1 MKLVPVLLLV
11 FCRIVCS
18 YTAVAAPLY
27 NETTVFYAGDHPY
40 LQYTGRIDFTDP
52 EKPRAWAPGVYMQAK
67 FRGTS
72 CQVIIEDEI
81 LYGNTHNYLEI
92 IVDNWNPIRIQT
104 KGKTDTIQVAQ
115 GLPDREHII
124 TICKNTESGIG
135 YIAFAGIICKQLL
148 PLPPKLFRKME
159 FIGNS
164 ITCGSGMDLSVIP
177 CDKGQWY
184 DQHNA
189 WLSYGPITGRTLG
202 AQWHLSAVS
211 GIGLIRSCCN
221 MNITMP
227 QVYDK
232 INMRADSVAWN
243 SNDYHPDVI
252 TVCLG
257 QNDGV
262 VDSVAFCSAYVQFL
276 EKIRA
281 YHPKATI
288 ICLASPMA
296 NTTLN
301 PVLQNYLT
309 GIVSYMNN
317 KGDKKISSYF
327 FKKRYANGCGEH
339 PDLKE
344 HQQIA
349 QELIAYVR
357 KVMKW

>member
-11 FCRIVCS
+11 FSCIAYS
-18 YTAVAAPLY
+18 YTGIAAPLY

-52 EKPRAWAPGVYMQAK
+52 KKPRAWAPGVYMQAK

-72 CQVIIEDEI
+72 CQVIIEDEM
-81 LYGNTHNYLEI
+81 LYGNLHNYLEI

-104 KGKTDTIQVAQ
+104 KGRTDTIQVAQ

-148 PLPPKLFRKME
+148 PQPPKLSRKME

-164 ITCGSGMDLSVIP
+164 ITCGSGMDLSAIP

-189 WLSYGPITGRTLG
+189 WLSYGPVTARTLG

-211 GIGLIRSCCN
+211 GIGLIHSCCN

-227 QVYDK
+227 QVYGK
-232 INMRADSVAWN
+232 INMRADSIAWN

-252 TVCLG
+252 SVCLG
-257 QNDGV
+257 ENDGV
-262 VDSVAFCSAYVQFL
+262 QDSVTFCSAYVSFL
-276 EKIRA
+276 EKLRA
-281 YHPKATI
+281 DHPRATI
-288 ICLASPMA
+288 ICLTSPMA
-296 NTTLN
+296 SVALN
-301 PVLQNYLT
+301 NVLQNYLT

-327 FKKRYANGCGEH
+327 FKKRYASGCGEH